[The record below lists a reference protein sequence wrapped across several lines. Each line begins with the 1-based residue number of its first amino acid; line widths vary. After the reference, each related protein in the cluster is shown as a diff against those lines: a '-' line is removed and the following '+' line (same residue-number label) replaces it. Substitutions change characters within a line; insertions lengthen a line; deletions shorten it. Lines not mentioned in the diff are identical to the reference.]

1 MAKTT
6 GQEGRGRRSGGE
18 MGTLP
23 GLDPTQF
30 TVGLEPLFSAS
41 TRMLENWRVVSEELM
56 EFGKSR
62 LTRHIEVGRKVAQSA
77 SLDEAIEAQA
87 EYARSLMQDYIAE
100 SSKIAEL
107 SARALFDS
115 LSVLQPE
122 KKAGS
127 RASNESDASASESRS
142 EERVAAE

>member
-6 GQEGRGRRSGGE
+6 GHEGRGRRSGTGME
-18 MGTLP
+18 SLP

-30 TVGLEPLFSAS
+30 AANLEPIFNAG
-41 TRMLENWRVVSEELM
+41 TRMLENWRVLSEELM

-62 LTRHIEVGRKVAQSA
+62 LTRNIEVGRKVAHSA

-87 EYARSLMQDYIAE
+87 DFARSLMQDYIAE
-100 SSKIAEL
+100 SNKIAEL
-107 SARALFDS
+107 STRVLFDS
-115 LSVLQPE
+115 LSALQPE
-122 KKAGS
+122 KKSGS
-127 RASNESDASASESRS
+127 RASNGAEATESQS